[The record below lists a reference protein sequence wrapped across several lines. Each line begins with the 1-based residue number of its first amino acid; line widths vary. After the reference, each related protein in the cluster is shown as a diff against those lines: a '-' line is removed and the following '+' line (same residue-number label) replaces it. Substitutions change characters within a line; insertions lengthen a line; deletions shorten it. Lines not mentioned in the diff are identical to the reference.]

1 MNNCKKQP
9 KRGLSIDDRF
19 VTDVHRASLTSN
31 EVNEEF
37 IQKMQLAVT
46 ASAFCTPEVSSA
58 AIIEDLHPGA
68 DLNAL
73 VDELRFQT
81 GRVQDGN
88 LERTKA
94 MLMAQAHALDA
105 LFLTLCKRSMAN
117 ARDGHFL
124 EAADSYMRLALKAQS
139 QAVRTL
145 EVLGDLVNPRQMAI
159 VGQANIAHG
168 PQQVNNNNERE
179 IVNSANQTIRE
190 TSNELSANAETS
202 CIEVTTDPPMGALEE
217 VQRAKD
223 PRRQKEG

>member
-1 MNNCKKQP
+1 MNNCKKRP

-19 VTDVHRASLTSN
+19 VTDAHRSSLQSN
-31 EVNEEF
+31 EINEKF
-37 IQKMQLAVT
+37 IQKMQIAVT

-58 AIIEDLHPGA
+58 AVIEDLHPGA

-81 GRVQDGN
+81 GQVQDGN

-105 LFLTLCKRSMAN
+105 LFLTLCKRSMTN
-117 ARDGHFL
+117 AREGHFL
-124 EAADSYMRLALKAQS
+124 EAADRYMRLALKAQS

-145 EVLGDLVNPRQMAI
+145 EVLGDLVNPRQMAF
-159 VGQANIAHG
+159 VRQANIAHG
-168 PQQVNNNNERE
+168 PQQVNNHPERE
-179 IVNSANQTIRE
+179 NLNSANQTIRE

-202 CIEVTTDPPMGALEE
+202 DIEVAANPPMGALEE
-217 VQRAKD
+217 FQRAKD
-223 PRRQKEG
+223 P

>member
-9 KRGLSIDDRF
+9 KRGLSIDERF
-19 VTDVHRASLTSN
+19 VTDAHRSSLQSN
-31 EVNEEF
+31 EINEEF
-37 IQKMQLAVT
+37 IQKMQVAVT

-58 AIIEDLHPGA
+58 AVIEDLHPGA

-81 GRVQDGN
+81 GQVQDGN

-124 EAADSYMRLALKAQS
+124 EAADRYMRLALKAQS

-145 EVLGDLVNPRQMAI
+145 EVLGQLVNPRPMAF
-159 VGQANIAHG
+159 VQLANIANG
-168 PQQVNNNNERE
+168 PQQVNNHLAGEKT
-179 IVNSANQTIRE
+179 NSADQTISGA
-190 TSNELSANAETS
+190 SNGIFSDARTPCFEGATNSS
-202 CIEVTTDPPMGALEE
+202 MGTLEE
-217 VQRAKD
+217 IERSKD
-223 PRRQKEG
+223 LRR